1 MLTDGP
7 VTVSVLVT
15 VIHFVAIREMS
26 EVRSDK
32 CFFFII
38 SCFVLYLNS
47 KQVKLKQFYGISR
60 GHLWSYYEVMR
71 GILGYSTF

>member
-7 VTVSVLVT
+7 VTVSVHVT

-32 CFFFII
+32 CFFYHIMFCPLLKFQT
-38 SCFVLYLNS
+38 SKVKTVLWDQPRSFMEL
-47 KQVKLKQFYGISR
+47 L
-60 GHLWSYYEVMR
+60 
-71 GILGYSTF
+71 